1 MNLAKTV
8 VAAAA
13 SFRVAETKE
22 DCEFPT
28 PTENMDL
35 FYFYSII
42 VVAPSLLWF
51 LFVCAICVPFAL
63 ICRQPKNHLLEVNR
77 KNKIL
82 DTKNFKFFKTSDLY
96 RSSHSR
102 QSTFSSIFG
111 CPSVQVF
118 RVIGGNLPAK
128 TLLGLWRVLYVESEH
143 FQTFANCS
151 ISIRFQIFQNNW
163 PP

>member
-1 MNLAKTV
+1 MLTAYYGKTYKGQMFWQIWNFLYLVFYFCWPQVGGFWAAITNSYDYMVVMVKKSMYLAKTV

-63 ICRQPKNHLLEVNR
+63 ICRQPKNHLLKVNR

-82 DTKNFKFFKTSDLY
+82 DTKNY
-96 RSSHSR
+96 M
-102 QSTFSSIFG
+102 
-111 CPSVQVF
+111 
-118 RVIGGNLPAK
+118 PAHLIK
-128 TLLGLWRVLYVESEH
+128 S
-143 FQTFANCS
+143 F
-151 ISIRFQIFQNNW
+151 
-163 PP
+163 